1 MPTRYTIG
9 IDLGTSNC
17 ALAYIDTEAPTPRTQ
32 LLEAPQ
38 YESLGKWRE
47 DAVLPSFCYF
57 LTDDEARELH
67 GEGQAVDQIADWSRS
82 RVVGLWAR
90 EMASLAPERV
100 AYSAKSWLCHRG
112 VDRESKLLPWQSTV
126 LPAERKLSPVD
137 VSAAYLSYLR
147 TVWDQQMAGKDKTA
161 RFDRQDIVITVP
173 ASFDSDAQRLTQEA
187 AERAGFPA
195 STRLLEEP
203 QAAFYAWLERH
214 PGAEELA
221 AAFPKLGERPELVL
235 VCDIGGG
242 TSDFSLFEVTAPEQ
256 AGALPAIRRLAV
268 SEHILLGG
276 DNLDLALAKTMEVR
290 LTDGGELSTS
300 AWAQLLSQCR
310 SLKERVLAD
319 PAPEREKKLPVSVTE
334 GGSSLFASARSAD
347 ITQGELLDLL
357 LDGFFPDCP
366 ADAKPAR
373 EQGGIR
379 EMGLPYAQDSAITR
393 HLAGFLNGRRVDA
406 LLFNGG
412 TVASSILRER
422 LCSQAAKW
430 QDNASPSVLANDEPH
445 LAVARGAAHY
455 RFCEREAAGVTIS
468 GGSGHAIYLE
478 IEGTAPKKVRG
489 KKKKKQAAAMRT
501 GVCILPQGAEIESPQ
516 RLVEH
521 DIQLLVDRPVRFQ
534 AWTSPS
540 RPDDAVGE
548 VVDLNDDA
556 FHRLPAL
563 STLAQLPPTVDK
575 PADGKLAVHLIAELN
590 NLGLLQVVCESVR
603 RVGDRQRRW
612 ALEFNLREKL
622 SEVDAPKKSAGGED
636 TGVSTEDLQHAQA
649 LVAGCFGV
657 QSNSVEQSKP
667 ARLLKDL
674 EEALRLKRKEWNTA
688 LLRQLWEPL
697 GEALTKRDLSLEH
710 ELSWLMAAGFALRP
724 GYGHAFD
731 QYRMQ
736 RLWFVHE
743 LGLAHD
749 RDKAIRE
756 QLFILW
762 RRTAGGLDREQQLS
776 LYRDWQEKIYEDTK
790 QSYEPLR
797 MAGALELL
805 PMEERTKLAQHCQVL
820 ISQRADKYCDHAI
833 WALGRLLSRTPL
845 YGGEG
850 AILPDELVDEIFGQ
864 LEPLAWIGS
873 LAGLTTTFAQA
884 ARRLDNRDHDLP
896 SALRERILSKL
907 RSSGASAEQIERI
920 ETFVPLEEKDRQ
932 QLFGESLPVGLQW

>member
-1 MPTRYTIG
+1 MPARYTIG

-17 ALAYIDTEAPTPRTQ
+17 ALAYVDAEAPSPRTH

-38 YESLGKWRE
+38 YEALGKWRE

-67 GEGQAVDQIADWSRS
+67 GKDAQGEGNIADWSRS

-147 TVWDQQMAGKDKTA
+147 TVWDQQMAAKDKTA

-173 ASFDSDAQRLTQEA
+173 ASFDSDAQRLTLEA

-214 PGAEELA
+214 PGSEELA
-221 AAFPKLGERPELVL
+221 AAFPQLNERPELVL

-242 TSDFSLFEVTAPEQ
+242 TSDFSLFEVTAPKD
-256 AGALPAIRRLAV
+256 AGDLPSIRRLAV

-276 DNLDLALAKTMEVR
+276 DNLDLALAKTMEAR

-310 SLKERVLAD
+310 SLKERVLAMSS
-319 PAPEREKKLPVSVTE
+319 PEREKKLPVSVTE

-347 ITQGELLDLL
+347 ITQGELLDLV

-366 ADAKPAR
+366 ADAKPER
-373 EQGGIR
+373 ELGGIR

-412 TVASSILRER
+412 TVASSILRDR
-422 LCSQAAKW
+422 LCAQAAKW
-430 QDNASPSVLANDEPH
+430 QDGASPNVLANDEPH

-455 RFCEREAAGVTIS
+455 RYCEREAAGVTIS

-478 IEGTAPKKVRG
+478 IEGAAPKKLRG
-489 KKKKKQAAAMRT
+489 KKKKKAAAMLT

-548 VVDLNDDA
+548 IVDLNDDA

-563 STLAQLPPTVDK
+563 STLAQLPPTVEK
-575 PADGKLAVHLIAELN
+575 PADGKLAVHLISELN

-622 SEVDAPKKSAGGED
+622 SEGDAPQKSAGGED
-636 TGVSTEDLQHAQA
+636 TGVSTEDLQKAQA
-649 LVAGCFGV
+649 EIEKFFGLQSYSAE
-657 QSNSVEQSKP
+657 QSNP
-667 ARLLKDL
+667 ARLLKEL
-674 EEALRLKRKEWNTA
+674 EELLRLKRKEWNTA
-688 LLRQLWEPL
+688 LLRELWEPL
-697 GEALTKRDLSLEH
+697 GEALTKRDISVEH
-710 ELSWLMAAGFALRP
+710 ELAWLMAAGFSLRP

-762 RRTAGGLDREQQLS
+762 RRTAGGLDREQQLT

-790 QSYEPLR
+790 QGYEPLR

-805 PMEERTKLAQHCQVL
+805 PVEERTKLARHCQAL
-820 ISQRADKYCDHAI
+820 ITGRAGKFCDHAI

-845 YGGEG
+845 YGGES
-850 AILPDELVDEIFGQ
+850 AILPSELVSEVFAAI
-864 LEPLAWIGS
+864 EPLAWRDS
-873 LAGLTTTFAQA
+873 LAGLTTSFAQA
-884 ARRLDNRDHDLP
+884 ARKLDSRDHDLP
-896 SALRERILSKL
+896 AGLRERVLAKL
-907 RSSGASAEQIERI
+907 RDSGASAEQLRSVEEFI
-920 ETFVPLEEKDRQ
+920 PLEEKDRQ